1 MLRKFASLKG
11 RMRMMMEPSL
21 DLLMRK
27 VDSKYAL
34 VVTAA
39 KRARQVMQ
47 GEDKLDK
54 SKSEKPVTIALDE
67 IAADAVRYERVRT
80 GIK

>member
-1 MLRKFASLKG
+1 
-11 RMRMMMEPSL
+11 MMVEPSL

-39 KRARQVMQ
+39 KRARQLMA
-47 GEDKLDK
+47 GEDKLVPGAT
-54 SKSEKPVTIALDE
+54 EKPVTAALEE
-67 IAADAVRYERVRT
+67 IAQEYVHYEHTRS

>member
-1 MLRKFASLKG
+1 
-11 RMRMMMEPSL
+11 MMVEPSL

-27 VDSKYAL
+27 VGNKYAL

-39 KRARQVMQ
+39 KRARQLMA
-47 GEDKLDK
+47 GEAKLSSGD
-54 SKSEKPVTIALDE
+54 SEKPVTVALEEIALDY
-67 IAADAVRYERVRT
+67 VRCEQTRT

>member
-1 MLRKFASLKG
+1 
-11 RMRMMMEPSL
+11 MMEPSL

-34 VVTAA
+34 VVMAA
-39 KRARQVMQ
+39 KRARQLMA
-47 GEDKLDK
+47 GDEKLV
-54 SKSEKPVTIALDE
+54 SGSSEKPVTAALEE
-67 IAADAVRYERVRT
+67 IARDYVRSERTARS

>member
-1 MLRKFASLKG
+1 
-11 RMRMMMEPSL
+11 MMVEPSL
-21 DLLMRK
+21 DVLMRK

-39 KRARQVMQ
+39 KRARQLMASDGKD
-47 GEDKLDK
+47 GE
-54 SKSEKPVTIALDE
+54 SSNEKPVTVALEE
-67 IAADAVRYERVRT
+67 IARDRIHYERTRA

>member
-1 MLRKFASLKG
+1 MMSTLEGYAS
-11 RMRMMMEPSL
+11 MMMEPSL

-39 KRARQVMQ
+39 KRARQIMQ
-47 GEDKLDK
+47 GADKLVK
-54 SKSEKPVTIALDE
+54 SKSEKAVTVALDE
-67 IAADAVRYERVRT
+67 IVVDAVRYERTRA
-80 GIK
+80 GMK

>member
-1 MLRKFASLKG
+1 
-11 RMRMMMEPSL
+11 MMEPSL

-39 KRARQVMQ
+39 KRARQLMA
-47 GEDKLDK
+47 GEEKLVPGE
-54 SKSEKPVTIALDE
+54 SEKPVTVALEE
-67 IAADAVRYERVRT
+67 IAQNYVHCERTRS

>member
-1 MLRKFASLKG
+1 
-11 RMRMMMEPSL
+11 MMEPSL
-21 DLLMRK
+21 DVLMRK

-39 KRARQVMQ
+39 KRARQLMAGGDRLVQ
-47 GEDKLDK
+47 CA
-54 SKSEKPVTIALDE
+54 SEKPVTIALEE
-67 IAADAVRYERVRT
+67 IARELVHCERSRV

>member
-1 MLRKFASLKG
+1 M
-11 RMRMMMEPSL
+11 

-27 VDSKYAL
+27 VESKYAL

-39 KRARQVMQ
+39 KRARQLMA
-47 GEDKLDK
+47 GENKLVPGG
-54 SKSEKPVTIALDE
+54 SEKPVTAALEE
-67 IAADAVRYERVRT
+67 IARDYVRSEPTRT

>member
-1 MLRKFASLKG
+1 
-11 RMRMMMEPSL
+11 MMMEPSL

-39 KRARQVMQ
+39 KRARQIMQ
-47 GEDKLDK
+47 GEDALVR
-54 SKSEKPVTIALDE
+54 SNSEKPVTVALDE
-67 IAADAVRYERVRT
+67 IAVDAVRYERSRS

>member
-1 MLRKFASLKG
+1 
-11 RMRMMMEPSL
+11 MEPSL
-21 DLLMRK
+21 DVLMRK

-39 KRARQVMQ
+39 KRARQLMA
-47 GEDKLDK
+47 GEAKLEGCA
-54 SKSEKPVTIALDE
+54 SEKPVTVALEE
-67 IAADAVRYERVRT
+67 IARGQVHCERIRS